1 MNAGEVEKIL
11 VVDDDAIFRERLVKA
26 FEDRGFEVAG
36 AESYEQAL
44 ECAESFSPDFA
55 VTDLRMPGLSGL
67 EVVRDLRGK
76 CPEIEILVLTG
87 YGSIA
92 TAIEAVRLGAKDY
105 LTKPA
110 DADQILAAFGLEE
123 GSEDEEE
130 GDADVVPSLERVEW
144 EHIQR
149 VLSDCDG
156 NISKAA
162 RALGIHRRTL
172 QRKLSY
178 KPPFR

>member
-1 MNAGEVEKIL
+1 MNEGEAEKIL
-11 VVDDDAIFRERLVKA
+11 VVDDDTIFRDRLVRA
-26 FEDRGFEVAG
+26 FRDRGFEVES
-36 AESYEQAL
+36 AESYQDAMEI
-44 ECAESFSPDFA
+44 AETFAPEFA

-76 CPEIEILVLTG
+76 CPDIEILVLTG

-92 TAIEAVRLGAKDY
+92 TAIDAVRLGAKDY

-110 DADQILAAFGLEE
+110 DADQILSAFGLQE
-123 GSEDEEE
+123 GVGEDEEE
-130 GDADVVPSLERVEW
+130 DAEGVPSLERVEW

-149 VLSDCDG
+149 VLADCEG

-162 RALGIHRRTL
+162 RVLGIHRRTL

-178 KPPFR
+178 RPPVR